1 MTTKYD
7 DMVWKILGGM
17 PIEVFDEDD
26 DTVWENETW
35 ELVKVRTEGDYKDS
49 RAIGSA
55 NLNNCFEHGS
65 SEIASRWHCSL
76 MI

>member
-26 DTVWENETW
+26 DTVVFNSDKLVS
-35 ELVKVRTEGDYKDS
+35 EL
-49 RAIGSA
+49 
-55 NLNNCFEHGS
+55 
-65 SEIASRWHCSL
+65 ASDAHKKWTATFLLGAPTLSL
-76 MI
+76 ED